1 MPISV
6 GHPGWLSQTTR
17 LEVEI
22 TYTAESNNITRKGF
36 CISAFINNHK
46 YVNIYILLS
55 MGEVKMAGYWPSS
68 HFAFLLT
75 ELAWSIKNL
84 LYGIPRLYL
93 AWCFYFCNYHFLLQ
107 NVFLKLINFLFSL
120 FSFSL
125 RLSVFSFYSL
135 ISTEKSHKIL
145 LMLGKI
151 FYKRKLSCKTGN
163 PERVESLSLTHSS
176 S

>member
-1 MPISV
+1 MLFRS
-6 GHPGWLSQTTR
+6 
-17 LEVEI
+17 
-22 TYTAESNNITRKGF
+22 
-36 CISAFINNHK
+36 
-46 YVNIYILLS
+46 IYILLS

-93 AWCFYFCNYHFLLQ
+93 AWCFYFCNCHFLLQ

-125 RLSVFSFYSL
+125 TLSIRFSPFIVS
-135 ISTEKSHKIL
+135 
-145 LMLGKI
+145 
-151 FYKRKLSCKTGN
+151 
-163 PERVESLSLTHSS
+163 
-176 S
+176 